1 MTNRAALTKPES
13 YGWVHWLAGA
23 YVVVVGAFAVV
34 AWLDQNEAFR
44 AVMCAGAQVLAIVC
58 AILAR
63 RAYTGQMPWVGS
75 AMVIFTLGCA
85 YWSAL
90 GIEHAWTAN
99 GAEANPLMIGFLAAL
114 EPLLFLAAEHIKEGR
129 DALREQFKR
138 DEAET
143 RAALEVARAR
153 DQHWAPRLATAGGVA
168 IAATPMAASGSELVA
183 VHDPLVERPAIV
195 SIDVG
200 YNDQHA
206 HALAIK
212 RADPRLSEAR
222 AAQIVGAPKSTIGAW
237 WRRAALTP
245 KSASEAA

>member
-34 AWLDQNEAFR
+34 AWLDQGEPFR
-44 AVMCAGAQVLAIVC
+44 AVMCAGAQILAIVC

-63 RAYTGQMPWVGS
+63 RAYTGQMPLVGS
-75 AMVIFTLGCA
+75 AMVAFTLGCA

-90 GIEHAWTAN
+90 GIQHAWQSNGTDAN
-99 GAEANPLMIGFLAAL
+99 WFMVGFLAAL

-129 DALREQFKR
+129 EALREQFKR

-143 RAALEVARAR
+143 KAALEAAQKR
-153 DQHWAPRLATAGGVA
+153 DQQWAPRLAAAGGVVVA
-168 IAATPMAASGSELVA
+168 TTTPAQAAAHEVVVSPAPLVA
-183 VHDPLVERPAIV
+183 PPAIV
-195 SIDVG
+195 STNTG
-200 YNDQHA
+200 YADQHA

-222 AAQIVGAPKSTIGAW
+222 GAQIVGVPKSTVGAW
-237 WRRAALTP
+237 WRKAGLTRA
-245 KSASEAA
+245 SAA

>member
-13 YGWVHWLAGA
+13 YGWVHCLAGA
-23 YVVVVGAFAVV
+23 YVVVVGGFAVV
-34 AWLDQNEAFR
+34 AWLDQGEAFR

-63 RAYTGQMPWVGS
+63 RSFTGEMPWMGW
-75 AMVIFTLGCA
+75 AMVAFTLGCA

-99 GAEANPLMIGFLAAL
+99 GAEASWLMIAFLAAL

-129 DALREQFKR
+129 EALREQFKR

-143 RAALEVARAR
+143 KAALGAAQAR
-153 DQHWAPRLATAGGVA
+153 DQQWAPRLATAGGVVVA
-168 IAATPMAASGSELVA
+168 TTTPAQAAAHELV
-183 VHDPLVERPAIV
+183 VSPTPLVDRPAIV
-195 SIDVG
+195 STNPG
-200 YNDQHA
+200 YADQHA

-222 AAQIVGAPKSTIGAW
+222 GAQIVGVPKSTVGAW
-237 WRRAALTP
+237 WRKAGLTRA
-245 KSASEAA
+245 SAA

>member
-23 YVVVVGAFAVV
+23 YVVVVGAFAVA
-34 AWLDQNEAFR
+34 AWVDQNEPFR
-44 AVMCAGAQVLAIVC
+44 AVMCAGAQILAIVC

-63 RAYTGQMPWVGS
+63 RAYTGQMPLVGS
-75 AMVIFTLGCA
+75 AMVLFTLGCA

-90 GIEHAWTAN
+90 GIEHAWQVN
-99 GAEANPLMIGFLAAL
+99 GAEANIVMVGFLAAL

-129 DALREQFKR
+129 EALREQFKR

-143 RAALEVARAR
+143 KAALDAARVR
-153 DQHWAPRLATAGGVA
+153 DQNWAPRLATLGGAAVA
-168 IAATPMAASGSELVA
+168 TQPMVVSGAELVSA
-183 VHDPLVERPAIV
+183 PELLGERPAIY
-195 SIDVG
+195 STNPG
-200 YNDQHA
+200 YADQHA

-222 AAQIVGAPKSTIGAW
+222 AAHIVGRSKSTIGAW
-237 WRRAALTP
+237 WRKAGLTRIAA
-245 KSASEAA
+245 A